1 MDNQGSFYKGNKA
14 LKADAR
20 ESLLGHL
27 TIAVLSVF
35 LYTLSTSLI
44 MELIAN
50 FQSGSVLLSLVLS
63 VVVFF
68 VVSICSHM
76 LRIGLAD
83 IFMQLLY
90 KKDAR
95 IRDLFCAF
103 RYNSDT
109 AVTISAFISL
119 LELACMLPAIIAMS
133 VVSAEDMLSYIG
145 LILLLLA
152 AGGAGIAFI
161 RIRYAMCAYLFL
173 DYPEYSAGELIR
185 GSARMIK
192 GHKLRLCKLYLSF
205 IPLYFLGVLSFGI
218 AGMWVISYSRAAVAA
233 FYRDMINGIHARG

>member
-1 MDNQGSFYKGNKA
+1 MTFYKGNKA

-35 LYTLSTSLI
+35 LYTLATSLI

-50 FQSGSVLLSLVLS
+50 FQSDSILLSFVLS
-63 VVVFF
+63 AVIFF

-76 LRIGLAD
+76 LRIGLAS
-83 IFMQLLY
+83 IFLQLLY
-90 KKDAR
+90 SKKAR
-95 IRDLFCAF
+95 IGDLFCAF

-119 LELACMLPAIIAMS
+119 LELVCMLPAIIALS
-133 VVSAEDMLSYIG
+133 VIPGSELTSRLW

-152 AGGAGIAFI
+152 AGAIGIAAV
-161 RIRYAMCAYLFL
+161 RIRYALCAYLFL

-192 GHKLRLCKLYLSF
+192 GHKLRLLKLYLSF
-205 IPLYFLGVLSFGI
+205 IPLYFLGVLSFGV
-218 AGMWVISYSRAAVAA
+218 AGMWVISYSKAAVAA
-233 FYRDMINGIHARG
+233 FYRDMMDGIRAGSVEA